1 MESQGLHRGPGVNVS
16 VNIGQRGQLRV
27 LIVCH
32 ACDLAQQV
40 DRIAVPARV
49 RCCRCR
55 AELYRTNGRSI
66 DAVIALAATA
76 LTLFVLANAYPLVML
91 KVNGATRVATLV
103 GAAFGFYDQGY
114 GTVAV
119 LVLFTA
125 FLVPLAQI
133 LAFLYVLVPLRHGR
147 RVRGQD
153 VVFRVLAALRPWGMT
168 EVFMLGAVV
177 ALVKLSSQAEV
188 TPRVS
193 LIAYGL
199 LMLALAALTSA
210 TPTEQYW
217 RWIDRGAA

>member
-1 MESQGLHRGPGVNVS
+1 
-16 VNIGQRGQLRV
+16 V

-32 ACDLAQQV
+32 ACDLAQQI
-40 DRIAVPARV
+40 DRIAVSARV
-49 RCCRCR
+49 RCVRCR
-55 AELYRTNGRSI
+55 AELYRTNGRSL
-66 DAVIALAATA
+66 DTAIALAAAA
-76 LTLFVLANAYPLVML
+76 LVLFVLANAYPLVAL
-91 KVNGATRVATLV
+91 KVGGTTRVATLV
-103 GAAFGFYDQGY
+103 GAALGLYDQGY
-114 GTVAV
+114 GSVAM

-133 LAFLYVLVPLRHGR
+133 LAFLYVLVPLRQGR
-147 RVRGQD
+147 RVQGQD
-153 VVFRVLAALRPWGMT
+153 LVFRILAAVRPWGMP

-199 LMLALAALTSA
+199 MMLILAALASA

-217 RWIDRGAA
+217 RWIEGRGA